1 MGSWFYTYI
10 LLCSD
15 GSYYVGH
22 TDRLEYR
29 LAEHERG
36 DGAQYTRSRLP
47 VQLKWHERFRT
58 RDEAKAA
65 ESQVKRWNRAKKEAL
80 IEGRFDLISRLAGRS
95 KEARALRDALLRPSA
110 GSGLRKAPQERG
122 S

>member
-65 ESQVKRWNRAKKEAL
+65 ESQVKRWNRAK
-80 IEGRFDLISRLAGRS
+80 
-95 KEARALRDALLRPSA
+95 
-110 GSGLRKAPQERG
+110 
-122 S
+122 